1 MNFLNINRGFLAMLP
16 KEPKKEE
23 VPKGKEFKIRFF
35 NRDII
40 ITFQK
45 RIKD

>member
-1 MNFLNINRGFLAMLP
+1 MKLNINRGFRAMLP
-16 KEPKKEE
+16 KKKEE

-45 RIKD
+45 RIKE